1 VYIDG
6 EDPGFDIADIKPFTE
21 SGFKKFMNQTRR
33 LWDGGPKAKTPKS
46 YNAAF
51 VGYDNAGNVIIVG
64 GKVGGGRP

>member
-1 VYIDG
+1 
-6 EDPGFDIADIKPFTE
+6 
-21 SGFKKFMNQTRR
+21 MNQTRR